1 MIRDSLYNALN
12 AHPRMLLM
20 SLKWDDRSSF
30 SWNLLIANF
39 WAEKRDD
46 RLVFT
51 RFPKRFSLLTN
62 MVRCFSAAALLLL
75 MPIAYCWKVWQEK
88 KLAINFWNFNMLL
101 ITIDYS
107 SLVVSTVEHHKKLNS
122 SQTSNC
128 MFQDKSGHITTGPN
142 FEHFQTSNFGPKPN
156 FEHVEHHKKVNS
168 SRTSNCLFQ
177 D

>member
-1 MIRDSLYNALN
+1 MIWVSLYNTLN

-62 MVRCFSAAALLLL
+62 MVVRCFSVADALLVLL
-75 MPIAYCWKVWQEK
+75 MPIAYCLWESDKKKNCRVFSQRPIRWYILLRPWSCTRNEFQLKKNCIKWK
-88 KLAINFWNFNMLL
+88 L
-101 ITIDYS
+101 
-107 SLVVSTVEHHKKLNS
+107 
-122 SQTSNC
+122 
-128 MFQDKSGHITTGPN
+128 
-142 FEHFQTSNFGPKPN
+142 
-156 FEHVEHHKKVNS
+156 
-168 SRTSNCLFQ
+168 
-177 D
+177 

>member
-1 MIRDSLYNALN
+1 MAQSFTSLKLDIPEDVDKVCSFSRSVNETFPWKLQIVFQFPNQKSKPTTFENTFAPQWLSRYVCISTMMIWASLYNTLN

-62 MVRCFSAAALLLL
+62 MVRCFSWSSSSSAPAKMLLLL
-75 MPIAYCWKVWQEK
+75 
-88 KLAINFWNFNMLL
+88 
-101 ITIDYS
+101 
-107 SLVVSTVEHHKKLNS
+107 LVVLCFKFSSKL
-122 SQTSNC
+122 
-128 MFQDKSGHITTGPN
+128 H
-142 FEHFQTSNFGPKPN
+142 
-156 FEHVEHHKKVNS
+156 
-168 SRTSNCLFQ
+168 L
-177 D
+177 

>member
-1 MIRDSLYNALN
+1 MAQSFTSLKLDIPEDVDKVCSFSRSVNETFPWKLQIVFQFPNQKSKPTTFENTFAPQWRSRYVCISAMMIWASLYNTLN

-62 MVRCFSAAALLLL
+62 MVVRCFSVAALLVLLLL
-75 MPIAYCWKVWQEK
+75 MPIACESLTRK
-88 KLAINFWNFNMLL
+88 KIAVYFHRGLL
-101 ITIDYS
+101 DGIY
-107 SLVVSTVEHHKKLNS
+107 
-122 SQTSNC
+122 
-128 MFQDKSGHITTGPN
+128 F
-142 FEHFQTSNFGPKPN
+142 
-156 FEHVEHHKKVNS
+156 
-168 SRTSNCLFQ
+168 
-177 D
+177 